1 MADKPSPSAA
11 GASSQLIMIMVLFL
25 TMFIMFDPTLRSA
38 VGGIAGYVLY
48 PVIGFGGHYPVLTVF
63 IAGILMVAFSTAVR
77 HYFIDWVSAAE
88 KQQKMKDFN
97 KKFRDARMSGN
108 AAEIERMTK
117 RQVEIMKEGMQSSMD
132 QMKPMVFTMIFLIAT
147 FAFIGTFIFN
157 LENATLSVPWA
168 SNVDMKMSLN
178 LGICCPMT
186 NWMLLYF
193 LISLSLAQIVQR
205 GLKWYSFDKKLKQ
218 LAIEEVE
225 GPKEEEE
232 VQWKE

>member
-1 MADKPSPSAA
+1 MADKAPPSAA

-38 VGGIAGYVLY
+38 IGGIAGYVLY

-63 IAGILMVAFSTAVR
+63 VAGVLMVTFSTAVR

-88 KQQKMKDFN
+88 KQKKMKDFN
-97 KKFRDARMSGN
+97 KKFREARMSGN
-108 AAEIERMTK
+108 ADEVQRMTK
-117 RQVEIMKEGMQSSMD
+117 KQMEIMKEGMQSSMD
-132 QMKPMVFTMIFLIAT
+132 QMKPMVFTMIFLIGT
-147 FAFIGTFIFN
+147 FAFIGTFIYN

-168 SNVDMKMSLN
+168 PNVDMNMSLN

-193 LISLSLAQIVQR
+193 LISLALAQIISR
-205 GLKWYSFDKKLKQ
+205 ALKWYSFDKKLKKMA
-218 LAIEEVE
+218 LEEGKE
-225 GPKEEEE
+225 PKEEEE